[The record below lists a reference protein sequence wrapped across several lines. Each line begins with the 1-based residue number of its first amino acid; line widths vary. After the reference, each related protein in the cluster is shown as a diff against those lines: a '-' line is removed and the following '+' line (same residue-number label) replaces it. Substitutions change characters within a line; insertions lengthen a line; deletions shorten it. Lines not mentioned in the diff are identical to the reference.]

1 MTKIKKPD
9 EIDNK
14 VNEFLN
20 KANVKEASD
29 ITIEKDEQFLKI
41 SVIYKVKVI
50 KV

>member
-1 MTKIKKPD
+1 MTKVKKPD
-9 EIDNK
+9 EIDDK

-20 KANVKEASD
+20 KSNVKEACD
-29 ITIEKDEQFLKI
+29 ITIEKDEHFLKV